1 MDVLCDHVSFLRA
14 GSSPSWL
21 FIQAAGRAQFLE
33 STDQKRS
40 GEWLVF
46 GHVPFFLWDI
56 RVHAEITP
64 NSRSLGS
71 PKLHNSIGAPS
82 LLILTTLFGKIQQ
95 ARPPAGPLT
104 ASSTSQML
112 QAGDLWAGR
121 KQSLAARGEVC
132 KVQSPLWK
140 GGLPLPPLPWHWVG
154 ALTAIVVRLALF
166 S

>member
-1 MDVLCDHVSFLRA
+1 METVCWKSSIRFKAKKGIIDSQGSDLLECSRCGRSMWSRLIFTGWVVPKLAFHPGCWESSVS
-14 GSSPSWL
+14 GK
-21 FIQAAGRAQFLE
+21 
-33 STDQKRS
+33 QKCS
-40 GEWLVF
+40 GEWPVF

-112 QAGDLWAGR
+112 QAGDLWARR
-121 KQSLAARGEVC
+121 KQSL
-132 KVQSPLWK
+132 
-140 GGLPLPPLPWHWVG
+140 
-154 ALTAIVVRLALF
+154 
-166 S
+166 

>member
-1 MDVLCDHVSFLRA
+1 M
-14 GSSPSWL
+14 
-21 FIQAAGRAQFLE
+21 
-33 STDQKRS
+33 
-40 GEWLVF
+40 F

-95 ARPPAGPLT
+95 ACPPAGLLT
-104 ASSTSQML
+104 GSSTSQML

-121 KQSLAARGEVC
+121 KQSL
-132 KVQSPLWK
+132 
-140 GGLPLPPLPWHWVG
+140 
-154 ALTAIVVRLALF
+154 
-166 S
+166 